1 MIYHKF
7 NAFLLDRRYIENRE
21 IHVVATSADRHVS
34 EAVPG
39 RSSSLA
45 RMPDSITHP
54 SQQYMRRLAKSSE
67 AAALDPILE
76 V

>member
-1 MIYHKF
+1 MNKF

-21 IHVVATSADRHVS
+21 IHVVAISADRHVS

-39 RSSSLA
+39 WSSLA